1 MDTRDSSELREE
13 AEIGTPVATGTE
25 QPEAGETRADEG
37 GDEPVGERPSI
48 LREYTEALLVA
59 ILFALFARTFLVQA
73 FKIPSESMAPNLLV
87 GDHLLVNKFIYGP
100 AIHPLEERLLPLR
113 LPKRGD
119 VVVFKFPREPKRDF
133 IKRCVGLPGDLV
145 EIESK
150 KLSIGDREIDE
161 SAYVHFED
169 SAVYSARMAPF
180 LEQRYRVRDTYGP
193 ETIPEHSYFCL
204 GDNRDNS
211 DDSRFWGPVPRSFLR
226 GRAVMVYWSFELP
239 DNLAPGQYQTRLG
252 QLGTVA
258 RNFASN
264 TRWERTFRLV
274 R

>member
-1 MDTRDSSELREE
+1 MGEETREGSEAQPD
-13 AEIGTPVATGTE
+13 AEVTE
-25 QPEAGETRADEG
+25 PAAPAAGEPEEEEG
-37 GDEPVGERPSI
+37 GPTFRRRPSI

-100 AIHPLEERLLPLR
+100 TLHPLEHRLLPLR

-133 IKRCVGLPGDLV
+133 IKRCVGLPGDV
-145 EIESK
+145 VAIDSK

-161 SAYVHFED
+161 SAYVYFED
-169 SAVYSARMAPF
+169 PAVYSARMAPF

-193 ETIPEHSYFCL
+193 ETIPASSYFCL

-211 DDSRFWGPVPRSFLR
+211 DDSRFWGLVPRDYLR
-226 GRAVMVYWSFELP
+226 GRAVMVYWSFEIP
-239 DNLAPGQYQTRLG
+239 SNLAPEQAESRLS